1 MQTGLSLSTI
11 IILSAVIPSTLV
23 LLMLVCTVVVIILI
37 VRWRI
42 NRKQVDAAREHVEM
56 NTNDAYM
63 TNAVEVAN
71 VVYVTAG
78 DTIPA
83 TQNVAY
89 GQVPP
94 GTDDYDYL

>member
-1 MQTGLSLSTI
+1 
-11 IILSAVIPSTLV
+11 
-23 LLMLVCTVVVIILI
+23 MLVCTVVVIILI

-42 NRKQVDAAREHVEM
+42 TRKQVDTAH
-56 NTNDAYM
+56 DAYT

-71 VVYVTAG
+71 ITYTTAENG
-78 DTIPA
+78 ITA

>member
-1 MQTGLSLSTI
+1 
-11 IILSAVIPSTLV
+11 
-23 LLMLVCTVVVIILI
+23 MLVCTVLVIILI

-42 NRKQVDAAREHVEM
+42 TRKQVDTGH
-56 NTNDAYM
+56 DAYT

-71 VVYVTAG
+71 VAYVTAG
-78 DTIPA
+78 DSITA

-89 GQVPP
+89 GKVPP

>member
-1 MQTGLSLSTI
+1 MQTGLPMSTI

-42 NRKQVDAAREHVEM
+42 SRKQVDAAEI
-56 NTNDAYM
+56 NTNDAYTTSTM
-63 TNAVEVAN
+63 EVSN
-71 VVYVTAG
+71 VAYVTAE

-94 GTDDYDYL
+94 GTDEYEYVIN

>member
-1 MQTGLSLSTI
+1 MDT
-11 IILSAVIPSTLV
+11 AH
-23 LLMLVCTVVVIILI
+23 
-37 VRWRI
+37 
-42 NRKQVDAAREHVEM
+42 EHVEM

-63 TNAVEVAN
+63 TNSVEVVN
-71 VVYVTAG
+71 VSYVTTNITTSENIAYVTAG
-78 DTIPA
+78 DSIPA

>member
-1 MQTGLSLSTI
+1 MQTGLPVSTI
-11 IILSAVIPSTLV
+11 IILSTVIPSTLV

-42 NRKQVDAAREHVEM
+42 TRKQVDTAHEHVEM
-56 NTNDAYM
+56 NTNDAY
-63 TNAVEVAN
+63 NSVEVAN
-71 VVYVTAG
+71 VAYVTTG
-78 DTIPA
+78 DSITATA

>member
-1 MQTGLSLSTI
+1 
-11 IILSAVIPSTLV
+11 
-23 LLMLVCTVVVIILI
+23 MLVCTVVVIIVI

-42 NRKQVDAAREHVEM
+42 SARKQVDTGH
-56 NTNDAYM
+56 DAYT
-63 TNAVEVAN
+63 TNAVKVAN
-71 VVYVTAG
+71 IAYVTAG
-78 DTIPA
+78 DGIPATQNVAYVTAGDSITA

>member
-1 MQTGLSLSTI
+1 
-11 IILSAVIPSTLV
+11 
-23 LLMLVCTVVVIILI
+23 MLVCTVVVIILI

-42 NRKQVDAAREHVEM
+42 NRKQVDTAHEHVEM
-56 NTNDAYM
+56 NTNDAY
-63 TNAVEVAN
+63 NSVEVAN
-71 VVYVTAG
+71 VAYMTVG
-78 DTIPA
+78 DSIPA

>member
-1 MQTGLSLSTI
+1 
-11 IILSAVIPSTLV
+11 
-23 LLMLVCTVVVIILI
+23 MLVCTVVVIILI

-42 NRKQVDAAREHVEM
+42 NRKQVDAAHEHVEM

-71 VVYVTAG
+71 VAYVTAG
-78 DTIPA
+78 DSITAI
-83 TQNVAY
+83 QNVAY

-94 GTDDYDYL
+94 GTDDYDYHW

>member
-1 MQTGLSLSTI
+1 
-11 IILSAVIPSTLV
+11 
-23 LLMLVCTVVVIILI
+23 MLVCTVVVIILI

-42 NRKQVDAAREHVEM
+42 SARKQVDTAH
-56 NTNDAYM
+56 DAYT

-71 VVYVTAG
+71 VAYVTAG
-78 DTIPA
+78 DSITA